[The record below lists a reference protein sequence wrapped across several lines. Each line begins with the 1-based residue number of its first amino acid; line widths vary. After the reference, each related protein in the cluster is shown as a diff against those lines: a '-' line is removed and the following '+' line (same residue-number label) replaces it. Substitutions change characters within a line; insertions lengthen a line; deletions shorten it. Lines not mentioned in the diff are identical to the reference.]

1 MNQTRVE
8 AIRAVL
14 GIIVQPTRRPLR
26 AVVLPRVVARYN
38 APEDPMSL
46 LAATDLTKSYGAQ
59 DVLNGVSLALAHQ
72 SRTALVGANGVGKS
86 TLLAVLAGEERPD
99 GGRIQRARG
108 LRIGYLPQGG
118 GASPA

>member
-26 AVVLPRVVARYN
+26 AAILPRVVARYN

-59 DVLNGVSLALAHQ
+59 DVLHGVSLALAHQ

-99 GGRIQRARG
+99 GGRIQPARG
-108 LRIGYLPQGG
+108 PRLGSLPQ
-118 GASPA
+118 SEKNTT

>member
-1 MNQTRVE
+1 MKQTRV
-8 AIRAVL
+8 AGIRALL
-14 GIIVQPTRRPLR
+14 GIIVRPPRL
-26 AVVLPRVVARYN
+26 AAILPRVVGRYN

-99 GGRIQRARG
+99 GGRLGLASGGCRLSRRG
-108 LRIGYLPQGG
+108 PR
-118 GASPA
+118 